1 MKRRIFLAGPPP
13 LIALMAWAC
22 AVNPGP
28 GEVGYPYNLSGSYRG
43 AVIVEDL
50 SFALTMDLVTRA
62 EGTLAGEYWVTEPVV
77 MSGPVTGSTVA
88 DSVTFSLNY
97 VNPMDG
103 CSGFLQGDGTIET
116 GGGSFSGRARINDS
130 CNGVLT
136 ATFAMR
142 K

>member
-1 MKRRIFLAGPPP
+1 MKRRIFLAGSPA
-13 LIALMAWAC
+13 LIALLAWAC

-43 AVIVEDL
+43 AVMVEDL
-50 SFALTMDLVTRA
+50 SFTVTMDLYTGA
-62 EGTLAGEYWVTEPVV
+62 GGALAGEYRVTDPVV

-88 DSVTFSLNY
+88 DSVTFSLDY

-130 CNGVLT
+130 CNGFLT
-136 ATFAMR
+136 ATFAMG